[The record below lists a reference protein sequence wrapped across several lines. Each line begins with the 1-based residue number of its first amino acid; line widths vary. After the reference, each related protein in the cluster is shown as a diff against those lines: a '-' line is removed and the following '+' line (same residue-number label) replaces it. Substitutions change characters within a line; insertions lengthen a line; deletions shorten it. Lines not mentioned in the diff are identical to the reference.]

1 MQLPLATPAS
11 DWRPPNLS
19 ELPSWAGAKRVSID
33 TETYDPYLKEM
44 GPSVRRGGYVVGYS
58 FSIEDG
64 PSHYVPIRHQGGDNC
79 DEEQALR
86 YLRDQARGYRGVIAG
101 ANLSYDLDY
110 LAQEGVDWPV
120 VQFFRDVQIADPLIY
135 ELHSSYSLESIA
147 QRWGFAGKVQGL
159 LQEAARA
166 FGLDPKGGLWRLPGR
181 FVGPYGE
188 GDAALPLRILRKQE
202 RRLEEEDL
210 WGVYDLESKLMP
222 VLVKM
227 RRRGV
232 RVDLGRLEYIEN
244 WSLQEEHEA
253 LKQVKAATGHDIGLG
268 NLWKVDAVAPALE
281 FLGIR
286 LTETP
291 GTGKK
296 SIRKDVLE
304 GIDHPV
310 AKAIHR
316 GRAVNKI
323 RTTFAESIRRYLIG
337 DRIHCSFNQMR
348 REREDGNEVG
358 AAYGRVSAEHPNM
371 QQQPARDEE
380 LGPLWRSIY
389 VPEEGET
396 WACMDYSQQEPRMLV
411 HYAVKAGAPGA
422 IEARDNYRNNPKADS
437 HQLMADMAGIKR
449 SPAKIIFLG
458 VCYGMGGGKLCT
470 SLKLP
475 AEKKFSKKRQRE
487 ILVAGPE
494 GQELLDTFDERL
506 PFVRWT
512 ARAAEKRAKAVG
524 FVRTLSGRRCR
535 FPAAA
540 DGEGWDWTHKA
551 LNRVIQGSSA
561 DQVKKAMVDA
571 DAAGFRP
578 GLQVHD
584 ELDASVPDR
593 RTAEGIAQVMM
604 NAYQLELPFM
614 VDVEMGPNWGTLAK

>member
-1 MQLPLATPAS
+1 
-11 DWRPPNLS
+11 
-19 ELPSWAGAKRVSID
+19 
-33 TETYDPYLKEM
+33 M

-58 FSIEDG
+58 FAIEDG
-64 PSHYVPIRHQGGDNC
+64 PKHYVPIRHQGGDNC
-79 DEEQALR
+79 DHDNALR
-86 YLRDQARGYRGVIAG
+86 YLRDNARRFRGVLVG

-110 LAQEGVDWPV
+110 LAELDVEWPEI
-120 VQFFRDVQIADPLIY
+120 QFARDVMIADPLIY
-135 ELHSSYSLESIA
+135 ELHESYALDAIA
-147 QRWGFAGKVQGL
+147 QRWHVGRKEHDL
-159 LQEAARA
+159 LYEAARA
-166 FGLDPKGGLWRLPGR
+166 YGVDPKGGMWRLPAR

-188 GDAALPLRILRKQE
+188 GDAELPLKILRKQE
-202 RRLEEEDL
+202 RQIEEQEL
-210 WGVYDLESKLMP
+210 WPVFDLESKLLR
-222 VLVKM
+222 VLIKM

-244 WSLQEEHEA
+244 WSLQEEIAA
-253 LKQVKAATGHDIGLG
+253 LKQVKDATGHDIGLG

-281 FLGIR
+281 FIGIKLN
-286 LTETP
+286 LTT
-291 GTGKK
+291 GTEKK

-323 RTTFAESIRRYLIG
+323 RTTFAQSIRRYLIG

-358 AAYGRVSAEHPNM
+358 AAYGRMSAEHPNM

-389 VPEEGET
+389 IPEDGEQ
-396 WACMDYSQQEPRMLV
+396 WCCADYSQQEPRMLV

-422 IEARDNYRNNPKADS
+422 IAARDNYRNNPKADS
-437 HQLMADMAGIKR
+437 HQLMADMAQIKR

-458 VCYGMGGGKLCT
+458 VVYGMGGGKLCA

-475 AEKKFSKKRQRE
+475 TATVFSKRRKRD
-487 ILVAGPE
+487 IIVAGPE
-494 GQELLDTFDERL
+494 GQALLDKFDEML

-535 FPAAA
+535 FPLAA
-540 DGEGWDWTHKA
+540 DGNGWDWTHKA

-561 DQVKKAMVDA
+561 DQAKLAMVKA
-571 DAAGFRP
+571 DEAGFDIA
-578 GLQVHD
+578 LQVHD
-584 ELDASVPDR
+584 ELDSSVPDR
-593 RTAEGIAQVMM
+593 RTAEGLAEVMS
-604 NAYQLELPFM
+604 NAYELELPFS
-614 VDVEMGPNWGTLAK
+614 VDVELGPNWGELSK